1 MVSDD
6 EILYAYHQMT
16 EKEGVFGEPA
26 SAAPLAG
33 LLKLKKQGKDFS
45 GKKIVC
51 VVTGNGLKDADIAL
65 RDVPGF
71 TRVAPTQDAVKA
83 VLGWK

>member
-1 MVSDD
+1 
-6 EILYAYHQMT
+6 MT

-33 LLKLKKQGKDFS
+33 LLKLKKKGVDFS
-45 GKKIVC
+45 GQKIVC

-65 RDVPGF
+65 RDAPGF
-71 TRVAPTQDAVKA
+71 TRVAPTEDAVKA
-83 VLGWK
+83 VLGWH